1 MESSV
6 EDSVRAKMES
16 MRVICDREIT
26 INEQKMDSVTASFL
40 QSLESIK
47 AKSRATVQNQSK
59 LEKMKADLRKAEDEL
74 VKVLAVKT
82 RKEAKQMATRDSI
95 SVTKARLEELK
106 RNVEAQRARRDDYS
120 AIISQQSLGDLLLF
134 YWLVGYT
141 FRFSF
146 FILVPSIALATTA
159 EKTKQDLE
167 RKGQIQQAISWYNRV
182 LGFHIEGGHGVR
194 FTFSNINM
202 KNPNEEYS
210 FTIRHADDTYTLLY
224 CDPPLNDIKELIQEL
239 NRTNGLFK
247 FVRIMR
253 EKFEEA
259 ATVGI
264 FSSSAT
270 VFLTLLSEL
279 ATGRSTF
286 LFSKMLFYFT
296 NAADRL
302 SSQSSTLH
310 QDYCTISVSAPSF
323 SVSTDRS
330 ESPAKTNEYQIQR
343 GEVNR
348 QVNEV
353 IHGHESPTKK
363 NQLHI
368 QHGEVSRQ
376 SKKANHGRNVNP
388 ALLSPGSASTPRRST
403 RIKDSN
409 LSLGIK
415 GEIRLFHTGFDSS
428 YMLQVSSFTCRIL
441 VLAVVL
447 ISDVI

>member
-6 EDSVRAKMES
+6 EDSVRTKMES

-47 AKSRATVQNQSK
+47 AKARATVQNQSK

-106 RNVEAQRARRDDYS
+106 RNVEAQRARRDEYS
-120 AIISQQSLGDLLLF
+120 AIISQQSL
-134 YWLVGYT
+134 
-141 FRFSF
+141 
-146 FILVPSIALATTA
+146 ALATTA

-202 KNPNEEYS
+202 KNPNEGYS

-259 ATVGI
+259 ATVG
-264 FSSSAT
+264 
-270 VFLTLLSEL
+270 
-279 ATGRSTF
+279 
-286 LFSKMLFYFT
+286 
-296 NAADRL
+296 L

-310 QDYCTISVSAPSF
+310 QDSCTISVSAPSF

-403 RIKDSN
+403 RIK
-409 LSLGIK
+409 L
-415 GEIRLFHTGFDSS
+415 
-428 YMLQVSSFTCRIL
+428 YASSFQLYLQDSCACSCTHIRCHL
-441 VLAVVL
+441 KEMFCWH
-447 ISDVI
+447 S

>member
-106 RNVEAQRARRDDYS
+106 RNVEAQRARRDEYS
-120 AIISQQSLGDLLLF
+120 AIISQQSL
-134 YWLVGYT
+134 
-141 FRFSF
+141 
-146 FILVPSIALATTA
+146 ALATTA

-259 ATVGI
+259 ATVG
-264 FSSSAT
+264 
-270 VFLTLLSEL
+270 
-279 ATGRSTF
+279 
-286 LFSKMLFYFT
+286 
-296 NAADRL
+296 L

-403 RIKDSN
+403 RIKA
-409 LSLGIK
+409 K
-415 GEIRLFHTGFDSS
+415 K
-428 YMLQVSSFTCRIL
+428 
-441 VLAVVL
+441 
-447 ISDVI
+447 

>member
-1 MESSV
+1 M
-6 EDSVRAKMES
+6 EDSVRTKMES

-26 INEQKMDSVTASFL
+26 INERKMDSVTASFL

-47 AKSRATVQNQSK
+47 AKARATIQNQSK

-74 VKVLAVKT
+74 VKVLGVKT

-95 SVTKARLEELK
+95 SVTKGRLEELK
-106 RNVEAQRARRDDYS
+106 RNVEAQRARRDEYS
-120 AIISQQSLGDLLLF
+120 AIISQQSL
-134 YWLVGYT
+134 
-141 FRFSF
+141 
-146 FILVPSIALATTA
+146 ALATTA

-167 RKGQIQQAISWYNRV
+167 RKGQIQEAISWYNRV

-210 FTIRHADDTYTLLY
+210 FSIRHADDTYTLLY
-224 CDPPLNDIKELIQEL
+224 CDPPLNDIEELIQEL

-253 EKFEEA
+253 ETFKEA
-259 ATVGI
+259 PTCG
-264 FSSSAT
+264 
-270 VFLTLLSEL
+270 
-279 ATGRSTF
+279 
-286 LFSKMLFYFT
+286 
-296 NAADRL
+296 L

-310 QDYCTISVSAPSF
+310 QDSCTISVSAPSF

-330 ESPAKTNEYQIQR
+330 ESPAKTNEYQIQH

-363 NQLHI
+363 NQHYI

-376 SKKANHGRNVNP
+376 HKKANHGRNVNP

-403 RIKDSN
+403 RIKA
-409 LSLGIK
+409 K
-415 GEIRLFHTGFDSS
+415 K
-428 YMLQVSSFTCRIL
+428 
-441 VLAVVL
+441 
-447 ISDVI
+447 

>member
-6 EDSVRAKMES
+6 EDSVRTKMES

-47 AKSRATVQNQSK
+47 AKARATVQNQ
-59 LEKMKADLRKAEDEL
+59 L
-74 VKVLAVKT
+74 KT

-106 RNVEAQRARRDDYS
+106 RNVEAQRARRDEYS
-120 AIISQQSLGDLLLF
+120 AIISQQSL
-134 YWLVGYT
+134 
-141 FRFSF
+141 
-146 FILVPSIALATTA
+146 ALATTA

-202 KNPNEEYS
+202 KNPNEGYS

-286 LFSKMLFYFT
+286 LFSKMLFKFT

-310 QDYCTISVSAPSF
+310 QDSCTISVSAPSF

>member
-47 AKSRATVQNQSK
+47 AKSRATVQNQ
-59 LEKMKADLRKAEDEL
+59 L
-74 VKVLAVKT
+74 KT

-95 SVTKARLEELK
+95 SVTKAKLEELK

-120 AIISQQSLGDLLLF
+120 AIISQQSL
-134 YWLVGYT
+134 
-141 FRFSF
+141 
-146 FILVPSIALATTA
+146 ALATTA

-259 ATVGI
+259 ATVG
-264 FSSSAT
+264 
-270 VFLTLLSEL
+270 
-279 ATGRSTF
+279 
-286 LFSKMLFYFT
+286 
-296 NAADRL
+296 L

>member
-6 EDSVRAKMES
+6 EDSVRTKMES

-47 AKSRATVQNQSK
+47 AKARATVQNQSK

-106 RNVEAQRARRDDYS
+106 RNVEAQRARRDEYS
-120 AIISQQSLGDLLLF
+120 AIISQQSL
-134 YWLVGYT
+134 
-141 FRFSF
+141 
-146 FILVPSIALATTA
+146 ALATTA

-202 KNPNEEYS
+202 KNPNEGYS

-259 ATVGI
+259 ATVG
-264 FSSSAT
+264 
-270 VFLTLLSEL
+270 
-279 ATGRSTF
+279 
-286 LFSKMLFYFT
+286 
-296 NAADRL
+296 L

-310 QDYCTISVSAPSF
+310 QDSCTISVSAPSF

>member
-6 EDSVRAKMES
+6 EDSVRTKMES

-47 AKSRATVQNQSK
+47 AKARATVQNQSK

-95 SVTKARLEELK
+95 SVTKAKLEELK

-120 AIISQQSLGDLLLF
+120 AIISQQSL
-134 YWLVGYT
+134 
-141 FRFSF
+141 
-146 FILVPSIALATTA
+146 ALATTA

-259 ATVGI
+259 ATVG
-264 FSSSAT
+264 
-270 VFLTLLSEL
+270 
-279 ATGRSTF
+279 
-286 LFSKMLFYFT
+286 
-296 NAADRL
+296 L

-310 QDYCTISVSAPSF
+310 QDSCTISVSAPSF

-403 RIKDSN
+403 RIKA
-409 LSLGIK
+409 K
-415 GEIRLFHTGFDSS
+415 K
-428 YMLQVSSFTCRIL
+428 
-441 VLAVVL
+441 
-447 ISDVI
+447 